1 MTTNSLPT
9 SELLD
14 SFELSLRAKGRSPR
28 TIEAYRLAVDQ
39 LDSYLADNDMTT
51 DVNEIQKANIES
63 YLVNVLENRASAT
76 ARQRYSS
83 LQQFFGWL
91 TAEGE
96 VDNNPMDRIDPPKV
110 VEKPVAVLTI
120 EEIQAL
126 LKACKLGE
134 PFEAARDEAIIRLFL
149 DSGMRLGEM
158 TGIKQSDLDLKLKVV
173 VVLGKGSRLRT
184 VPFEDKTASALDR
197 YRRRRLRHRYVESPE
212 FWLGQK
218 GPLSKT
224 GIYQIIRRR
233 TRDADLKDVHPHS
246 FRHTFAHQWL
256 SQGGA
261 EGDLQRIAGWSSP
274 QMLQR
279 YGASAADQR
288 AEQAYRRI
296 DLWKDL

>member
-1 MTTNSLPT
+1 MTSNSLPT
-9 SELLD
+9 TELLD

-39 LDSYLADNDMTT
+39 LDTYLADHDMPT
-51 DVNEIQKANIES
+51 DVNEVRKAHIES

-96 VDNNPMDRIDPPKV
+96 IDENPMARVEPPKV
-110 VEKPVAVLTI
+110 VEKPVPVLTI
-120 EEIQAL
+120 DEIQGL
-126 LKACKLGE
+126 LKACKMGE

-149 DSGMRLGEM
+149 DTGMRLGEM
-158 TGIKQSDLDLKLKVV
+158 TGIKQSDIDLKLKVV
-173 VVLGKGSRLRT
+173 VVLGKGSRFRT
-184 VPFEDKTASALDR
+184 VPFDDKTASALDR
-197 YRRRRLRHRYVESPE
+197 YRRQRLRHKNVDQPE
-212 FWLGQK
+212 FWLGAR

-233 TRDADLKDVHPHS
+233 SRDAGLTDIHPHS

-256 SQGGA
+256 SRGGA

-288 AEQAYRRI
+288 AQEAYRRI
-296 DLWKDL
+296 DLWEDL

>member
-1 MTTNSLPT
+1 MTATSLPT

-14 SFELSLRAKGRSPR
+14 SFELSLRAKSRSPR

-39 LDSYLADNDMTT
+39 LDSFLADHDMPT
-51 DVNEIQKANIES
+51 DVNDIRKSNIEA
-63 YLVNVLENRASAT
+63 YLVEVLENRASAT

-83 LQQFFGWL
+83 LTQFFRWL
-91 TAEGE
+91 TAESE
-96 VDNNPMDRIDPPKV
+96 IEENPMTRIEPPTV
-110 VEKPVAVLTI
+110 VEKPVPVLTVD
-120 EEIQAL
+120 EIRAL
-126 LKACKLGE
+126 LDACKSGG

-158 TGIKQSDLDLKLKVV
+158 AGIKQSDIDLKLKVV

-184 VPFEDKTASALDR
+184 VPFEDKTASVLDR
-197 YRRRRLRHRYVESPE
+197 YRRQRLRHKNTERPE
-212 FWLGQK
+212 FWLGAR

-233 TRDADLKDVHPHS
+233 SRDAGLPEVHPHT

-288 AEQAYRRI
+288 AQEAYRRI
-296 DLWKDL
+296 DLWDDL